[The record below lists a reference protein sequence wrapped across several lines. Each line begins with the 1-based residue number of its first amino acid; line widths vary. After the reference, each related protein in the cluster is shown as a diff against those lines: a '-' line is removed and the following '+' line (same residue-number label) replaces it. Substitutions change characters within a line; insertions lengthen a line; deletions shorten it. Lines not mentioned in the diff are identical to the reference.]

1 MNKLTTFIPC
11 ALFALTVTSVIAED
25 NNQYAGMNKQLDIM
39 SNIIKS
45 SVSIQDGRKG
55 SRITGIESTYL
66 KGQGVV
72 FTINSSSGHNRWGN
86 FNFNFAVPDFPLAP
100 LAPLAPISSSS
111 SSSSSSSYSSN
122 DDIELENQMNESVVR
137 SMEEAAQAYEHA
149 MESFEHNREGYRE
162 LREEQRDLSYE
173 LRDVAREKR
182 DIEYRLRRADDEN
195 KKELKSE
202 LAALNKQ
209 AAKLAVNEKEFKV
222 KSEKLQKKQHAQ
234 KIEQEKVNQ
243 EKLEEERKQK
253 LLIDSG
259 LEKPKVEIDAKTLEA
274 QKLVEEKYGQAGSL
288 AVQGLMNAS
297 AKDIE
302 ADPEMV
308 DKVLQHIS
316 EMKVA
321 NELDK
326 DKMKSLKSIDSLDKL
341 TKEFLN
347 FKNLTS
353 VQLSTVGGG
362 LDTNKISAD
371 LMPTT
376 GSTFDLG
383 SATRPWRK
391 LYLSGGTLVVGDAE
405 ISGTEIAQLDGVTAG
420 TATASKAVILDASS
434 GITGLGTVS
443 MTTLALSGEPI
454 TASATELNHVDG
466 VTGNIQTAL
475 DSKATKAFAIA
486 QAVALG

>member
-1 MNKLTTFIPC
+1 MSTKRYINSNWPGLQEKVKLEQVDSGLEIDVDIEKQISQLQE
-11 ALFALTVTSVIAED
+11 ARIAGELEKPEELSID
-25 NNQYAGMNKQLDIM
+25 PVKQLDEWHLEKGLKTFL
-39 SNIIKS
+39 NNVEFEKEDLDKKIKEEDAKIS
-45 SVSIQDGRKG
+45 ALEEMFGDLIDQPK
-55 SRITGIESTYL
+55 TEKQIEVENTEAISET
-66 KGQGVV
+66 
-72 FTINSSSGHNRWGN
+72 S
-86 FNFNFAVPDFPLAP
+86 FN
-100 LAPLAPISSSS
+100 
-111 SSSSSSSYSSN
+111 
-122 DDIELENQMNESVVR
+122 ELS
-137 SMEEAAQAYEHA
+137 EEEKQKRAQA
-149 MESFEHNREGYRE
+149 
-162 LREEQRDLSYE
+162 
-173 LRDVAREKR
+173 
-182 DIEYRLRRADDEN
+182 RLN
-195 KKELKSE
+195 VLSE
-202 LAALNKQ
+202 LF
-209 AAKLAVNEKEFKV
+209 EKKIIE
-222 KSEKLQKKQHAQ
+222 E
-234 KIEQEKVNQ
+234 KIEQEKINQ

-302 ADPEMV
+302 ADPLMV
-308 DKVLQHIS
+308 DKVLKHIS

-376 GSTFDLG
+376 GGTFDLG

-391 LYLSGGTLVVGDAE
+391 LFLSGGTLVVGDAE

-420 TATASKAVILDASS
+420 TATASKAVILDSES
-434 GITGLGTVS
+434 GITGLGTVG
-443 MTTLALSGEPI
+443 MTTLSLGGTSI
-454 TASATELNHVDG
+454 TATAAEINIMDGVTATTTEINHLDG

>member
-1 MNKLTTFIPC
+1 
-11 ALFALTVTSVIAED
+11 
-25 NNQYAGMNKQLDIM
+25 M
-39 SNIIKS
+39 STK
-45 SVSIQDGRKG
+45 R
-55 SRITGIESTYL
+55 Y
-66 KGQGVV
+66 
-72 FTINSSSGHNRWGN
+72 INSNWPGLQEKVKLEQVGGDLEID
-86 FNFNFAVPDFPLAP
+86 V
-100 LAPLAPISSSS
+100 
-111 SSSSSSSYSSN
+111 
-122 DDIELENQMNESVVR
+122 DIEQQITQLQEARLAGELEKPEQLSIDPEKQISEWHLEKGLKTFLNNVEFEKEDLDKKIKEEDAKISALEEMFGDLIDQPKTEKQIEVENTEAISESSFNELS
-137 SMEEAAQAYEHA
+137 EEEKQKRAQA
-149 MESFEHNREGYRE
+149 
-162 LREEQRDLSYE
+162 
-173 LRDVAREKR
+173 
-182 DIEYRLRRADDEN
+182 RLN
-195 KKELKSE
+195 VLSE
-202 LAALNKQ
+202 LF
-209 AAKLAVNEKEFKV
+209 EKKIIE
-222 KSEKLQKKQHAQ
+222 E
-234 KIEQEKVNQ
+234 KIEQEKINQ

-326 DKMKSLKSIDSLDKL
+326 DNMMSFKSIDSLDKL

-376 GSTFDLG
+376 GSTYDLG

-420 TATASKAVILDASS
+420 TATASKAVILDSSS
-434 GITGLGTVS
+434 GITGLGTVG
-443 MTTLALSGEPI
+443 MTTLSLGGTTI

>member
-1 MNKLTTFIPC
+1 
-11 ALFALTVTSVIAED
+11 
-25 NNQYAGMNKQLDIM
+25 M
-39 SNIIKS
+39 STK
-45 SVSIQDGRKG
+45 R
-55 SRITGIESTYL
+55 Y
-66 KGQGVV
+66 
-72 FTINSSSGHNRWGN
+72 INSNWPGLQEKVKLEQVGGDLEID
-86 FNFNFAVPDFPLAP
+86 V
-100 LAPLAPISSSS
+100 
-111 SSSSSSSYSSN
+111 
-122 DDIELENQMNESVVR
+122 DIEQQITQLQEARLAGELEKPEQLSIDPEKQINEWHLEKGLKTFLKNVEFEKEDLDKKIK
-137 SMEEAAQAYEHA
+137 EEDAKISALEEMFGDLIDQPKTEKQIEVENTEAISESSFNELSEEEKQKRAQA
-149 MESFEHNREGYRE
+149 
-162 LREEQRDLSYE
+162 
-173 LRDVAREKR
+173 
-182 DIEYRLRRADDEN
+182 RLN
-195 KKELKSE
+195 VLSE
-202 LAALNKQ
+202 LF
-209 AAKLAVNEKEFKV
+209 EKKIIE
-222 KSEKLQKKQHAQ
+222 E
-234 KIEQEKVNQ
+234 KIEQEKINQ

-420 TATASKAVILDASS
+420 QATASKAVILDSES
-434 GITGLGTVS
+434 GITGLGTVG
-443 MTTLALSGEPI
+443 MTTLSLGGTSI
-454 TASATELNHVDG
+454 TATAAEINIMDGVTATTTEINHLDG
-466 VTGNIQTAL
+466 VTGNIQTQIDANTTL
-475 DSKATKAFAIA
+475 AGQGASKAFAIA

>member
-1 MNKLTTFIPC
+1 
-11 ALFALTVTSVIAED
+11 
-25 NNQYAGMNKQLDIM
+25 M
-39 SNIIKS
+39 STK
-45 SVSIQDGRKG
+45 R
-55 SRITGIESTYL
+55 Y
-66 KGQGVV
+66 
-72 FTINSSSGHNRWGN
+72 INSNWPGLQEKVKLEQVGGDLEID
-86 FNFNFAVPDFPLAP
+86 V
-100 LAPLAPISSSS
+100 
-111 SSSSSSSYSSN
+111 
-122 DDIELENQMNESVVR
+122 DIEQQITQLQEARLAGELEKPEQLSIDPEKQINEWHLEKGLKTFLNNVEFEKEDLDKKIKEEDAKISALEEMFGDLINQPKTEKQIEVENTEAISETSFNELS
-137 SMEEAAQAYEHA
+137 EEEKQKRAQA
-149 MESFEHNREGYRE
+149 
-162 LREEQRDLSYE
+162 
-173 LRDVAREKR
+173 
-182 DIEYRLRRADDEN
+182 RLN
-195 KKELKSE
+195 VLSE
-202 LAALNKQ
+202 LF
-209 AAKLAVNEKEFKV
+209 EKKIIE
-222 KSEKLQKKQHAQ
+222 E
-234 KIEQEKVNQ
+234 KIEQEKINQ

-288 AVQGLMNAS
+288 ALQGLMSAS

-302 ADPEMV
+302 ADPLIV
-308 DKVLQHIS
+308 DKVLKHIS

-376 GSTFDLG
+376 GGTFDLG

-391 LYLSGGTLVVGDAE
+391 LFLSGGTLVVGDAE

-420 TATASKAVILDASS
+420 TATASKAVILDSSS
-434 GITGLGTVS
+434 GITGLGTVG
-443 MTTLALSGEPI
+443 MTTLSLGGTTI

-466 VTGNIQTAL
+466 VTGNIQTQIDANTTL
-475 DSKATKAFAIA
+475 ANTKASKAFAIA

>member
-1 MNKLTTFIPC
+1 
-11 ALFALTVTSVIAED
+11 
-25 NNQYAGMNKQLDIM
+25 M
-39 SNIIKS
+39 STK
-45 SVSIQDGRKG
+45 R
-55 SRITGIESTYL
+55 Y
-66 KGQGVV
+66 
-72 FTINSSSGHNRWGN
+72 INSNWPGLQEKVKLEQVGGDLEID
-86 FNFNFAVPDFPLAP
+86 V
-100 LAPLAPISSSS
+100 
-111 SSSSSSSYSSN
+111 
-122 DDIELENQMNESVVR
+122 DIEQQITQLQEARLAGELEKPEQLSIDPEKQISEWHLEKGLKTFLNNVEFEKEDLDKKIK
-137 SMEEAAQAYEHA
+137 EEDAKISALEEMFGGLIDQPKTEKQIEVENTEAISET
-149 MESFEHNREGYRE
+149 SFNV
-162 LREEQRDLSYE
+162 LSEEEKQKRAK
-173 LRDVAREKR
+173 AR
-182 DIEYRLRRADDEN
+182 LN
-195 KKELKSE
+195 VLSE
-202 LAALNKQ
+202 LF
-209 AAKLAVNEKEFKV
+209 EKKIIE
-222 KSEKLQKKQHAQ
+222 E

-302 ADPEMV
+302 ADPLMV

-371 LMPTT
+371 LLPTT
-376 GSTFDLG
+376 SGVYDLG
-383 SATRPWRK
+383 SSDRPWRK
-391 LYLSGGTLVVGDAE
+391 LYLTGGTLIIGDAE
-405 ISGTEIAQLDGVTAG
+405 IAGTEIAVLDGVTAG
-420 TATASKAVILDASS
+420 TASASKAVILDSS
-434 GITGLGTVS
+434 KDITGLNEVN
-443 MTTLALSGEPI
+443 MTTLSIGGTAI
-454 TASATELNHVDG
+454 TATATELNYVDG
-466 VTGNIQTAL
+466 VTGNIQTQIDANTTL
-475 DSKATKAFAIA
+475 ANTKASKAFAIA

>member
-1 MNKLTTFIPC
+1 
-11 ALFALTVTSVIAED
+11 
-25 NNQYAGMNKQLDIM
+25 M
-39 SNIIKS
+39 STK
-45 SVSIQDGRKG
+45 K
-55 SRITGIESTYL
+55 Y
-66 KGQGVV
+66 
-72 FTINSSSGHNRWGN
+72 INSKWPGLQEKVKLEQVGGDLEID
-86 FNFNFAVPDFPLAP
+86 V
-100 LAPLAPISSSS
+100 
-111 SSSSSSSYSSN
+111 
-122 DDIELENQMNESVVR
+122 DIEQQITQLQEARLAGELEKPEQLSIDPEKQISEWHLEKGLKTFLNNVEFEKEDLDKKIKEEDAKISALEEMFGDLINQPKTEKQIEVENTEAISESSFNVL
-137 SMEEAAQAYEHA
+137 SEEEKQERAQA
-149 MESFEHNREGYRE
+149 
-162 LREEQRDLSYE
+162 
-173 LRDVAREKR
+173 
-182 DIEYRLRRADDEN
+182 RLN
-195 KKELKSE
+195 VLSE
-202 LAALNKQ
+202 LF
-209 AAKLAVNEKEFKV
+209 EKKIIE
-222 KSEKLQKKQHAQ
+222 E
-234 KIEQEKVNQ
+234 KIEQEKERQ
-243 EKLEEERKQK
+243 IRLEEERKQK

-288 AVQGLMNAS
+288 ALQGLMSAS

-302 ADPEMV
+302 ADPLIV
-308 DKVLQHIS
+308 DKVLKHIS

-376 GSTFDLG
+376 GSTYDLG
-383 SATRPWRK
+383 SATRPWRT
-391 LYLSGGTLVVGDAE
+391 LYLSGGTLVVGDAA

-420 TATASKAVILDASS
+420 QATASKAVILGAESD
-434 GITGLGTVS
+434 ITGLGTVG
-443 MTTLALSGEPI
+443 MTSLSLGGTTI

-475 DSKATKAFAIA
+475 DTKATKAFAIA

>member
-1 MNKLTTFIPC
+1 
-11 ALFALTVTSVIAED
+11 
-25 NNQYAGMNKQLDIM
+25 M
-39 SNIIKS
+39 STQK
-45 SVSIQDGRKG
+45 
-55 SRITGIESTYL
+55 Y
-66 KGQGVV
+66 
-72 FTINSSSGHNRWGN
+72 INSNWPGLQEKVKLEQVDSGLEID
-86 FNFNFAVPDFPLAP
+86 V
-100 LAPLAPISSSS
+100 
-111 SSSSSSSYSSN
+111 
-122 DDIELENQMNESVVR
+122 DIEQQITQLQEARLAGELEKPEQLSIDPEKQISEWHLEKGLKTFLNNVEFEKEDLDKKIKEEDAKISALEEMFGGLINKPKTEKQIEVENTEAISESSFNEIS
-137 SMEEAAQAYEHA
+137 EEEKQERAQA
-149 MESFEHNREGYRE
+149 
-162 LREEQRDLSYE
+162 
-173 LRDVAREKR
+173 
-182 DIEYRLRRADDEN
+182 RLN
-195 KKELKSE
+195 VLSE
-202 LAALNKQ
+202 LF
-209 AAKLAVNEKEFKV
+209 EKKIIE
-222 KSEKLQKKQHAQ
+222 E

-259 LEKPKVEIDAKTLEA
+259 LEKPKVEIDEKTLEA

-297 AKDIE
+297 SKDIE

-308 DKVLQHIS
+308 DKVLKHIS

-376 GSTFDLG
+376 GSTYDLG
-383 SATRPWRK
+383 SADRPWRK

-405 ISGTEIAQLDGVTAG
+405 ISGSEIAQLDGITAG
-420 TATASKAVILDASS
+420 TASASKAVILDSSS
-434 GITGLGTVS
+434 GITGLGTVG
-443 MTTLALSGEPI
+443 MTTLSLGGTTI
-454 TASATELNHVDG
+454 TASATELNYVDG
-466 VTGNIQTAL
+466 VTGNIQTQIDANTTL
-475 DSKATKAFAIA
+475 ANTKASKAFAIA

>member
-1 MNKLTTFIPC
+1 
-11 ALFALTVTSVIAED
+11 
-25 NNQYAGMNKQLDIM
+25 M
-39 SNIIKS
+39 STK
-45 SVSIQDGRKG
+45 R
-55 SRITGIESTYL
+55 Y
-66 KGQGVV
+66 
-72 FTINSSSGHNRWGN
+72 INSNWPGLQEKVKLEQVGGDLEID
-86 FNFNFAVPDFPLAP
+86 V
-100 LAPLAPISSSS
+100 
-111 SSSSSSSYSSN
+111 
-122 DDIELENQMNESVVR
+122 DIEQQITQLQEARLAGELEKPEQLSIDPEKQISEWHLEKGLKTFLNNVEFEKEDLDKKIKEEDAKISALEEMFGDLIDQPKTEKQIEVENTEAISESSFNELS
-137 SMEEAAQAYEHA
+137 EEEKQKRAQA
-149 MESFEHNREGYRE
+149 
-162 LREEQRDLSYE
+162 
-173 LRDVAREKR
+173 
-182 DIEYRLRRADDEN
+182 RLN
-195 KKELKSE
+195 VLSE
-202 LAALNKQ
+202 LF
-209 AAKLAVNEKEFKV
+209 EKKIIE
-222 KSEKLQKKQHAQ
+222 E
-234 KIEQEKVNQ
+234 KIEQEKINQ

-302 ADPEMV
+302 ADPLMV

-391 LYLSGGTLVVGDAE
+391 LFLSGGTLVVGDAE

-420 TATASKAVILDASS
+420 QATASKAVILGAES
-434 GITGLGTVS
+434 GITGLGTVG
-443 MTTLALSGEPI
+443 MTTLSLGGTTI

>member
-1 MNKLTTFIPC
+1 
-11 ALFALTVTSVIAED
+11 
-25 NNQYAGMNKQLDIM
+25 M
-39 SNIIKS
+39 STK
-45 SVSIQDGRKG
+45 R
-55 SRITGIESTYL
+55 Y
-66 KGQGVV
+66 
-72 FTINSSSGHNRWGN
+72 INSNWPGLQEKVKLEQVGGDLEID
-86 FNFNFAVPDFPLAP
+86 V
-100 LAPLAPISSSS
+100 
-111 SSSSSSSYSSN
+111 
-122 DDIELENQMNESVVR
+122 DIEQQITQLQEARLAGELEKPEQLSIDPEKQISEWHLEKGLKTFLNNVEFEKEDLDKKIKEEDAKISALEEMFGDLIDQPKTEKQIEVENTEAISESSFNELS
-137 SMEEAAQAYEHA
+137 EEEKQKRAQA
-149 MESFEHNREGYRE
+149 
-162 LREEQRDLSYE
+162 
-173 LRDVAREKR
+173 
-182 DIEYRLRRADDEN
+182 RLN
-195 KKELKSE
+195 VLSE
-202 LAALNKQ
+202 LF
-209 AAKLAVNEKEFKV
+209 EKKIIE
-222 KSEKLQKKQHAQ
+222 E
-234 KIEQEKVNQ
+234 KIEQEKINQ

-376 GSTFDLG
+376 GSTYDLG

-420 TATASKAVILDASS
+420 QATASKAVILDSES
-434 GITGLGTVS
+434 GITGLGTVG
-443 MTTLALSGEPI
+443 MTTLSLGGTSI
-454 TASATELNHVDG
+454 TATAAEINIMDGVTATTTEINHLDG
-466 VTGNIQTAL
+466 VTGNIQTQIDANTTL
-475 DSKATKAFAIA
+475 ANAGASKAFAIA

>member
-1 MNKLTTFIPC
+1 
-11 ALFALTVTSVIAED
+11 
-25 NNQYAGMNKQLDIM
+25 M
-39 SNIIKS
+39 STK
-45 SVSIQDGRKG
+45 R
-55 SRITGIESTYL
+55 Y
-66 KGQGVV
+66 
-72 FTINSSSGHNRWGN
+72 INSNWPGLQEKVKLEQVGGDLEID
-86 FNFNFAVPDFPLAP
+86 V
-100 LAPLAPISSSS
+100 
-111 SSSSSSSYSSN
+111 
-122 DDIELENQMNESVVR
+122 DIEQQITQLQEARLAGELEKPEQLSIDPEKQISEWHLEKGLKTFLNNVEFEKEDLDKKIKEEDAKISALEEMFGDLIDQPKTEKQIEVENTEAISESSFNELS
-137 SMEEAAQAYEHA
+137 EEEKQKRAQA
-149 MESFEHNREGYRE
+149 
-162 LREEQRDLSYE
+162 
-173 LRDVAREKR
+173 
-182 DIEYRLRRADDEN
+182 RLN
-195 KKELKSE
+195 VLSE
-202 LAALNKQ
+202 LF
-209 AAKLAVNEKEFKV
+209 EKKIIE
-222 KSEKLQKKQHAQ
+222 E
-234 KIEQEKVNQ
+234 KIEQEKINQ

-274 QKLVEEKYGQAGSL
+274 QKLVEEKYGQAGAL

-362 LDTNKISAD
+362 LDTNKISSN

-420 TATASKAVILDASS
+420 QATASKAVILGAES

-443 MTTLALSGEPI
+443 MTTLALGGEPV
-454 TASATELNHVDG
+454 TASATELNFVEG

>member
-1 MNKLTTFIPC
+1 
-11 ALFALTVTSVIAED
+11 
-25 NNQYAGMNKQLDIM
+25 M
-39 SNIIKS
+39 STK
-45 SVSIQDGRKG
+45 R
-55 SRITGIESTYL
+55 Y
-66 KGQGVV
+66 
-72 FTINSSSGHNRWGN
+72 INSNWPGLQEKVKLEQVGGDLEID
-86 FNFNFAVPDFPLAP
+86 V
-100 LAPLAPISSSS
+100 
-111 SSSSSSSYSSN
+111 
-122 DDIELENQMNESVVR
+122 DIEQQITQLQEARLAGELEKPEQLSIDPEKQISEWHLEKGLKTFLNNVEFEKEDLDKKIK
-137 SMEEAAQAYEHA
+137 EEDAKISALEEMFGGLIDQPKTEKQIEVENTEAISET
-149 MESFEHNREGYRE
+149 SFNV
-162 LREEQRDLSYE
+162 LSEEEKQKRAK
-173 LRDVAREKR
+173 AR
-182 DIEYRLRRADDEN
+182 LN
-195 KKELKSE
+195 VLSE
-202 LAALNKQ
+202 LF
-209 AAKLAVNEKEFKV
+209 EKKIIE
-222 KSEKLQKKQHAQ
+222 E
-234 KIEQEKVNQ
+234 KIEQEKVKQ
-243 EKLEEERKQK
+243 ERLEEERKQK

-371 LMPTT
+371 LLPTT
-376 GSTFDLG
+376 SGVYDLG
-383 SATRPWRK
+383 SSDRPWRK
-391 LYLSGGTLVVGDAE
+391 LYLTGGTLIIGDAE
-405 ISGTEIAQLDGVTAG
+405 IAGTEIAVLDGVTAG
-420 TATASKAVILDASS
+420 TASASKAVILDSS
-434 GITGLGTVS
+434 KDITGLNEVN
-443 MTTLALSGEPI
+443 MTTLSIGGTAI
-454 TASATELNHVDG
+454 TATATELNYVDG
-466 VTGNIQTAL
+466 VTGNIQTQIDANTTL
-475 DSKATKAFAIA
+475 ANTKASKAFAIA

>member
-1 MNKLTTFIPC
+1 
-11 ALFALTVTSVIAED
+11 
-25 NNQYAGMNKQLDIM
+25 M
-39 SNIIKS
+39 STK
-45 SVSIQDGRKG
+45 R
-55 SRITGIESTYL
+55 Y
-66 KGQGVV
+66 
-72 FTINSSSGHNRWGN
+72 INSNWPGLQEKVKLEQVGGDLEID
-86 FNFNFAVPDFPLAP
+86 V
-100 LAPLAPISSSS
+100 
-111 SSSSSSSYSSN
+111 
-122 DDIELENQMNESVVR
+122 DIEQQITQLQEARLAGELEKPEQLSIDPEKQINEWHLEKGLKTFLNNVEFEKEDLDKKIK
-137 SMEEAAQAYEHA
+137 EEDAKISALEEMFGDLIDQPKTEKQIEVENTEAISESSFNELSEEEKQKRAQA
-149 MESFEHNREGYRE
+149 
-162 LREEQRDLSYE
+162 
-173 LRDVAREKR
+173 
-182 DIEYRLRRADDEN
+182 RLN
-195 KKELKSE
+195 VLSE
-202 LAALNKQ
+202 LF
-209 AAKLAVNEKEFKV
+209 EKKIIE
-222 KSEKLQKKQHAQ
+222 E
-234 KIEQEKVNQ
+234 KIEQEKINQ

-420 TATASKAVILDASS
+420 TATASKAVILGAES
-434 GITGLGTVS
+434 GITGLGTVG
-443 MTTLALSGEPI
+443 MTTLSLGGTTI

>member
-1 MNKLTTFIPC
+1 
-11 ALFALTVTSVIAED
+11 
-25 NNQYAGMNKQLDIM
+25 M
-39 SNIIKS
+39 STK
-45 SVSIQDGRKG
+45 R
-55 SRITGIESTYL
+55 Y
-66 KGQGVV
+66 
-72 FTINSSSGHNRWGN
+72 INSNWPGLQEKVKLEQVGGDLEID
-86 FNFNFAVPDFPLAP
+86 V
-100 LAPLAPISSSS
+100 
-111 SSSSSSSYSSN
+111 
-122 DDIELENQMNESVVR
+122 DIEQQITQLQEARLAGELEKPEQLSIDPEKQISEWHLEKGLKTFLNNVEFEKEDLDKKIKEEDAKISALEEMFGDLIDQPKTEKQIEVENTEAISESSFNELS
-137 SMEEAAQAYEHA
+137 EEEKQKRAQA
-149 MESFEHNREGYRE
+149 
-162 LREEQRDLSYE
+162 
-173 LRDVAREKR
+173 
-182 DIEYRLRRADDEN
+182 RLN
-195 KKELKSE
+195 VLSE
-202 LAALNKQ
+202 LF
-209 AAKLAVNEKEFKV
+209 EKKIIE
-222 KSEKLQKKQHAQ
+222 E
-234 KIEQEKVNQ
+234 KIEQEKINQ

-274 QKLVEEKYGQAGSL
+274 QKLVEEKYGQAGAL

-302 ADPEMV
+302 ADPQMV

-362 LDTNKISAD
+362 LDTNKISSD

>member
-1 MNKLTTFIPC
+1 
-11 ALFALTVTSVIAED
+11 
-25 NNQYAGMNKQLDIM
+25 M
-39 SNIIKS
+39 STK
-45 SVSIQDGRKG
+45 R
-55 SRITGIESTYL
+55 Y
-66 KGQGVV
+66 
-72 FTINSSSGHNRWGN
+72 INSNWPGLQEKVKLEQVGGDLEID
-86 FNFNFAVPDFPLAP
+86 V
-100 LAPLAPISSSS
+100 
-111 SSSSSSSYSSN
+111 
-122 DDIELENQMNESVVR
+122 DIEQQITQLQEARLAGELEKPEQLSIDPEKQISEWHLEKGLKTFLNNVEFEKEDLDKKIKEEDAKISALEEMFGGLIDQPKTEKQIEVENTEAISESSFNELS
-137 SMEEAAQAYEHA
+137 EEEKQKRAQA
-149 MESFEHNREGYRE
+149 
-162 LREEQRDLSYE
+162 
-173 LRDVAREKR
+173 
-182 DIEYRLRRADDEN
+182 RLN
-195 KKELKSE
+195 VLSE
-202 LAALNKQ
+202 LF
-209 AAKLAVNEKEFKV
+209 EKKIIE
-222 KSEKLQKKQHAQ
+222 E
-234 KIEQEKVNQ
+234 KIEQEKINQ

-302 ADPEMV
+302 ADPLMV

-420 TATASKAVILDASS
+420 TATASKAVILDSES
-434 GITGLGTVS
+434 GITGLGTVG
-443 MTTLALSGEPI
+443 MTTLSLGGTSI
-454 TASATELNHVDG
+454 TATAADINIMDGVTATTTEINYLDG
-466 VTGNIQTAL
+466 VTGNIQTQIDANTTL
-475 DSKATKAFAIA
+475 AGQGASKAFAIA

>member
-1 MNKLTTFIPC
+1 
-11 ALFALTVTSVIAED
+11 
-25 NNQYAGMNKQLDIM
+25 M
-39 SNIIKS
+39 STK
-45 SVSIQDGRKG
+45 R
-55 SRITGIESTYL
+55 Y
-66 KGQGVV
+66 
-72 FTINSSSGHNRWGN
+72 INSKWPGLQEKVKLEQVGGDLEID
-86 FNFNFAVPDFPLAP
+86 V
-100 LAPLAPISSSS
+100 
-111 SSSSSSSYSSN
+111 
-122 DDIELENQMNESVVR
+122 DIEKQISQLQEARLAGELEKPEQLSIDPEKQINEWHLEKGLKTFLNNVEFEKEDLDKKIK
-137 SMEEAAQAYEHA
+137 EEDAKISALEEMFGGLINKPKTEKQIEVENTEAIS
-149 MESFEHNREGYRE
+149 ESSFNE
-162 LREEQRDLSYE
+162 LSEEEKQERAE
-173 LRDVAREKR
+173 AR
-182 DIEYRLRRADDEN
+182 
-195 KKELKSE
+195 LKVLSE
-202 LAALNKQ
+202 LF
-209 AAKLAVNEKEFKV
+209 EKKIIE
-222 KSEKLQKKQHAQ
+222 E
-234 KIEQEKVNQ
+234 KIEQEK
-243 EKLEEERKQK
+243 EKQLRLEEERKQK

-288 AVQGLMNAS
+288 ALQGLMSAS

-302 ADPEMV
+302 ADPLIV
-308 DKVLQHIS
+308 DKVLKHIS

-376 GSTFDLG
+376 GSTYDLG
-383 SATRPWRK
+383 SAARPWRK

-420 TATASKAVILDASS
+420 QATASKAVILDASS

-443 MTTLALSGEPI
+443 MTTLAIGGEPI
-454 TASATELNHVDG
+454 TASATELNYVDG
-466 VTGNIQTAL
+466 VTGNIQTQIDANTTL
-475 DSKATKAFAIA
+475 ANTKASKAFAIA

>member
-1 MNKLTTFIPC
+1 
-11 ALFALTVTSVIAED
+11 
-25 NNQYAGMNKQLDIM
+25 M
-39 SNIIKS
+39 STK
-45 SVSIQDGRKG
+45 R
-55 SRITGIESTYL
+55 Y
-66 KGQGVV
+66 
-72 FTINSSSGHNRWGN
+72 INSKWPGLQEKVKLEQVGGDLEID
-86 FNFNFAVPDFPLAP
+86 V
-100 LAPLAPISSSS
+100 
-111 SSSSSSSYSSN
+111 
-122 DDIELENQMNESVVR
+122 DIEQQITQLQEARLAGELEKPEQLSIDPEKQISEWHLEKGLKTFLNNVEFEKEDLDKKIKEEDAKISALEEMFGDLINQPKTEKQIEVENTEAISESSFNVL
-137 SMEEAAQAYEHA
+137 SEEEKQERAQA
-149 MESFEHNREGYRE
+149 
-162 LREEQRDLSYE
+162 
-173 LRDVAREKR
+173 
-182 DIEYRLRRADDEN
+182 RLN
-195 KKELKSE
+195 VLSE
-202 LAALNKQ
+202 LF
-209 AAKLAVNEKEFKV
+209 EKKIIE
-222 KSEKLQKKQHAQ
+222 E
-234 KIEQEKVNQ
+234 KIEQEKERQ
-243 EKLEEERKQK
+243 IRLEEERKQK

-288 AVQGLMNAS
+288 ALQGLMSAS

-302 ADPEMV
+302 ADPLIV
-308 DKVLQHIS
+308 DKVLKHIS

-376 GSTFDLG
+376 GSTYDLG

-420 TATASKAVILDASS
+420 TATASKAVILDSSS

-454 TASATELNHVDG
+454 TASATELNFVDG

>member
-1 MNKLTTFIPC
+1 
-11 ALFALTVTSVIAED
+11 
-25 NNQYAGMNKQLDIM
+25 M
-39 SNIIKS
+39 STK
-45 SVSIQDGRKG
+45 R
-55 SRITGIESTYL
+55 Y
-66 KGQGVV
+66 
-72 FTINSSSGHNRWGN
+72 INSNWPGLQEKVKLEQVGGDLEID
-86 FNFNFAVPDFPLAP
+86 V
-100 LAPLAPISSSS
+100 
-111 SSSSSSSYSSN
+111 
-122 DDIELENQMNESVVR
+122 DIEQQITQLQEARLAGEIEKPEQLSIDPEKQISEWHLEKGLKTFLNNVEFEKEDLDKKIKEEDAKISALEEMFGGLINKPKTEKEIEVENAETFSEASFNELS
-137 SMEEAAQAYEHA
+137 EEEKQKRAQA
-149 MESFEHNREGYRE
+149 
-162 LREEQRDLSYE
+162 
-173 LRDVAREKR
+173 
-182 DIEYRLRRADDEN
+182 RLN
-195 KKELKSE
+195 VLSE
-202 LAALNKQ
+202 LF
-209 AAKLAVNEKEFKV
+209 EKKIIE
-222 KSEKLQKKQHAQ
+222 E
-234 KIEQEKVNQ
+234 KIEQEKINQ

-308 DKVLQHIS
+308 DKVLRHIS

-376 GSTFDLG
+376 GGTFDLG

-391 LYLSGGTLVVGDAE
+391 LFLSGGTLVVGDAE

-420 TATASKAVILDASS
+420 QATASKAVILGAES
-434 GITGLGTVS
+434 GITGLGTVG
-443 MTTLALSGEPI
+443 MTALSLGGTTI

>member
-1 MNKLTTFIPC
+1 
-11 ALFALTVTSVIAED
+11 
-25 NNQYAGMNKQLDIM
+25 M
-39 SNIIKS
+39 STK
-45 SVSIQDGRKG
+45 R
-55 SRITGIESTYL
+55 Y
-66 KGQGVV
+66 
-72 FTINSSSGHNRWGN
+72 INSNWPGLQEKVKLEQVGGDLEID
-86 FNFNFAVPDFPLAP
+86 V
-100 LAPLAPISSSS
+100 
-111 SSSSSSSYSSN
+111 
-122 DDIELENQMNESVVR
+122 DIEQQITQLQEARLAGELEKPEQLSIDPEKQISEWHLEKGLKTFLNNVEFEKEDLDKKIKEEDAKISALEEMFGGLIDQPKTEKQIEVENTEAISESSFNELS
-137 SMEEAAQAYEHA
+137 EEEKQKRAQA
-149 MESFEHNREGYRE
+149 
-162 LREEQRDLSYE
+162 
-173 LRDVAREKR
+173 
-182 DIEYRLRRADDEN
+182 RLN
-195 KKELKSE
+195 VLSE
-202 LAALNKQ
+202 LF
-209 AAKLAVNEKEFKV
+209 EKKIIE
-222 KSEKLQKKQHAQ
+222 E

-371 LMPTT
+371 LLPTT
-376 GSTFDLG
+376 SGVYDLG
-383 SATRPWRK
+383 SSDRPWRK
-391 LYLSGGTLVVGDAE
+391 LYLTGGTLIIGDAE
-405 ISGTEIAQLDGVTAG
+405 IAGTEIAVLDGVTAG
-420 TATASKAVILDASS
+420 TASASKAVILDSS
-434 GITGLGTVS
+434 KDITGLNEVN
-443 MTTLALSGEPI
+443 MTTLSIGGTAI
-454 TASATELNHVDG
+454 TATATELNYVDG
-466 VTGNIQTAL
+466 VTGNIQTQIDANTTL
-475 DSKATKAFAIA
+475 ANTKASKAFAIA

>member
-1 MNKLTTFIPC
+1 
-11 ALFALTVTSVIAED
+11 
-25 NNQYAGMNKQLDIM
+25 M
-39 SNIIKS
+39 STK
-45 SVSIQDGRKG
+45 R
-55 SRITGIESTYL
+55 Y
-66 KGQGVV
+66 
-72 FTINSSSGHNRWGN
+72 INSKWPGLQEKVKLEQVGGDLEID
-86 FNFNFAVPDFPLAP
+86 V
-100 LAPLAPISSSS
+100 
-111 SSSSSSSYSSN
+111 
-122 DDIELENQMNESVVR
+122 DIEKQISQLQEARLAGELEKPEQLSIDPEKQINEWHLEKGLKTFLNNVEFEKEDLDKKIK
-137 SMEEAAQAYEHA
+137 EEDAKISALEEMFGGLINKPKTEKEIEVENTEAIS
-149 MESFEHNREGYRE
+149 ESSFNE
-162 LREEQRDLSYE
+162 LSEEEKQERAE
-173 LRDVAREKR
+173 AR
-182 DIEYRLRRADDEN
+182 
-195 KKELKSE
+195 LKVLSE
-202 LAALNKQ
+202 LF
-209 AAKLAVNEKEFKV
+209 EKKIIE
-222 KSEKLQKKQHAQ
+222 E
-234 KIEQEKVNQ
+234 KIEQEK
-243 EKLEEERKQK
+243 EKQLRLEEERKQK

-288 AVQGLMNAS
+288 ALQGLMSAS
-297 AKDIE
+297 SKEIE
-302 ADPEMV
+302 ADPHIV
-308 DKVLQHIS
+308 DKVLNHIS

-326 DKMKSLKSIDSLDKL
+326 DKMKSLKSIDSLEKL

-347 FKNLTS
+347 FKNIAS

-371 LMPTT
+371 LMPTV
-376 GSTFDLG
+376 GSTYDLG

-420 TATASKAVILDASS
+420 TATASKAVILDSES
-434 GITGLGTVS
+434 GITGLGTVG
-443 MTTLALSGEPI
+443 MTTLSLGGTTI

>member
-1 MNKLTTFIPC
+1 MSIKLSQ
-11 ALFALTVTSVIAED
+11 V
-25 NNQYAGMNKQLDIM
+25 AGDLEID
-39 SNIIKS
+39 
-45 SVSIQDGRKG
+45 V
-55 SRITGIESTYL
+55 
-66 KGQGVV
+66 
-72 FTINSSSGHNRWGN
+72 
-86 FNFNFAVPDFPLAP
+86 
-100 LAPLAPISSSS
+100 
-111 SSSSSSSYSSN
+111 
-122 DDIELENQMNESVVR
+122 DIE
-137 SMEEAAQAYEHA
+137 
-149 MESFEHNREGYRE
+149 
-162 LREEQRDLSYE
+162 
-173 LRDVAREKR
+173 
-182 DIEYRLRRADDEN
+182 
-195 KKELKSE
+195 KKITQLQE
-202 LAALNKQ
+202 
-209 AAKLAVNEKEFKV
+209 AKLAGEIERPEQLSIDPEKQLTEWHLEKGLKTFLANVEFEKEDLSKKIEQEDAKIKALEEMFGGLINKPKTERQIEV
-222 KSEKLQKKQHAQ
+222 ENTEAISETSFNVLSEEEKQERAQARLNVLSELFEKKIIEE
-234 KIEQEKVNQ
+234 KIEQEKERQ
-243 EKLEEERKQK
+243 IRLEEERKQK

-288 AVQGLMNAS
+288 ALQGLMSAS

-302 ADPEMV
+302 ADPLIV
-308 DKVLQHIS
+308 DKVLKHIS

-326 DKMKSLKSIDSLDKL
+326 DKMKSLKSIDSLEKL

-347 FKNLTS
+347 FKNITS

-376 GSTFDLG
+376 GSTYDLG

-420 TATASKAVILDASS
+420 TATASKAVILDSSS

-454 TASATELNHVDG
+454 TASATELNFVDG

>member
-1 MNKLTTFIPC
+1 
-11 ALFALTVTSVIAED
+11 
-25 NNQYAGMNKQLDIM
+25 M
-39 SNIIKS
+39 STK
-45 SVSIQDGRKG
+45 R
-55 SRITGIESTYL
+55 Y
-66 KGQGVV
+66 
-72 FTINSSSGHNRWGN
+72 INSNWPGLQEKVKLEQVGGDLEID
-86 FNFNFAVPDFPLAP
+86 V
-100 LAPLAPISSSS
+100 
-111 SSSSSSSYSSN
+111 
-122 DDIELENQMNESVVR
+122 DIEQQITQLQEARLAGELEKPEQLSIDPEKQISEWHLEKGLKTFLNNVEFEKEDLDKKIKEEDAKISALEEMFGDLINQPKTEKQIEVENTEAISESSFNELS
-137 SMEEAAQAYEHA
+137 EEEKQKRAQA
-149 MESFEHNREGYRE
+149 
-162 LREEQRDLSYE
+162 
-173 LRDVAREKR
+173 
-182 DIEYRLRRADDEN
+182 RLN
-195 KKELKSE
+195 VLSE
-202 LAALNKQ
+202 LF
-209 AAKLAVNEKEFKV
+209 EKKIIE
-222 KSEKLQKKQHAQ
+222 E
-234 KIEQEKVNQ
+234 KIEQEKINQ

-274 QKLVEEKYGQAGSL
+274 QKLVEEKYGQAGAL

-420 TATASKAVILDASS
+420 TATASKAVILDSES
-434 GITGLGTVS
+434 GITGLGTVG
-443 MTTLALSGEPI
+443 MTTLSLGGTTI

-466 VTGNIQTAL
+466 VTGNIQTQIDANTTL
-475 DSKATKAFAIA
+475 ANTKASKAFAIA

>member
-1 MNKLTTFIPC
+1 
-11 ALFALTVTSVIAED
+11 
-25 NNQYAGMNKQLDIM
+25 M
-39 SNIIKS
+39 STK
-45 SVSIQDGRKG
+45 R
-55 SRITGIESTYL
+55 Y
-66 KGQGVV
+66 
-72 FTINSSSGHNRWGN
+72 INSNWPGLQEKVKLEQVGGDLEID
-86 FNFNFAVPDFPLAP
+86 V
-100 LAPLAPISSSS
+100 
-111 SSSSSSSYSSN
+111 
-122 DDIELENQMNESVVR
+122 DIEQQITQLQEARLAGELEKPEQLSIDPEKQINEWHLEKGLKTFLNNVEFEKEDLDKKIK
-137 SMEEAAQAYEHA
+137 EEDAKISALEEMFGDLIDQPKTEKQIEVENTEAISESSFNELSEEEKQKRAQA
-149 MESFEHNREGYRE
+149 
-162 LREEQRDLSYE
+162 
-173 LRDVAREKR
+173 
-182 DIEYRLRRADDEN
+182 RLN
-195 KKELKSE
+195 VLSE
-202 LAALNKQ
+202 LF
-209 AAKLAVNEKEFKV
+209 EKKIIE
-222 KSEKLQKKQHAQ
+222 E
-234 KIEQEKVNQ
+234 KIEQEKINQ

-308 DKVLQHIS
+308 DKVLRHIS

-420 TATASKAVILDASS
+420 QATASKAVILGAES
-434 GITGLGTVS
+434 GITGLGTVGMNILS
-443 MTTLALSGEPI
+443 LGGTTI